1 MQRGNAVSQLAWPA
15 VLLQLAR
22 QSSVTLPDR
31 EPLELAPRDAA
42 LLAWLALEGPT
53 PRNRLAQLLWP
64 QSEPEA
70 ARNALRQRLFKLHRQ
85 FGGDSLVTGH
95 ATLALADGV
104 SHDLHEA
111 DDVLGGVAP
120 QAFGGEFATW
130 LELQRERRRSRTRST
145 LVELCEL
152 AERAR
157 DFDDALSHAGE
168 LLALEPLSEDAHRRV
183 MRLHYQRGDR
193 AGALL
198 AFDRCERALKDE
210 VGARPSADTL
220 ALLHAVEQSLAVV
233 GVGDGNRRR
242 TVAASP
248 PPAVLRPPRLV
259 GRTRELRAACDAW
272 TRGHVIS
279 LIGEAGLG
287 KTRLLQQLAAPH
299 SGAVLAQ
306 ARPGDSVVPY
316 SALARLLRA
325 IVERAPDAL
334 VVHTPQP
341 ELARLLPGAT
351 AVTGAAAPPIDAA
364 RTTLTATP
372 EAQRLALQREVAALL
387 RNAAAAG
394 LDTLLFDDLHF
405 ADDASLD
412 MLLALMLACLRQAGA
427 APLLRFA
434 LAQRPAEGSARL
446 ALLHEVL
453 LEENALTPIT
463 LQPLDEEQLHE
474 LVDSLGLE
482 GVDARALARQL
493 HRLTGGNP
501 LFALETLRQGWVES
515 RLAGQVLPR
524 PTSVARL
531 IERRLARLSLPAVRL
546 ARCAAIAGQDFS
558 AELAA
563 RVLGVAALDLAD
575 AWAELDAA
583 QVLRDGAF
591 AHDLIHDGVLATVPA
606 PVAQPLHAEI
616 AAFLSAGSAMPG
628 RVAWHWAQAQRWS
641 LAAPAYL
648 HAATQARDAGRAVE
662 QAALLDEAAHCFER
676 AGDAT
681 ARFDALLLRAEV
693 LGQSELGEQALDS
706 VAAVKAAASNDAQR
720 LRALLVQVQTG
731 EMRGDSQRTLEL
743 AAQGIALARVQGD
756 REIELRFAIALSGAL
771 AEHRRAAEA
780 VALLEPLRALI
791 DQERTPDE
799 LRWNYAI
806 ALAFALDYANRL
818 GDALPAW
825 HASLE
830 LARRMGRNDLA
841 WQSISNLA
849 STQAKMGRVQL
860 AVELSL
866 QARQLARS
874 SGEEMQGRT
883 MQGQMTLA
891 HRLRDLGRY
900 AEAVPLLEEALA
912 LFRRKGS
919 GSGDAAAVEHRLA
932 QAFQQLGQPARSQQ
946 LLQVDHAQLPL
957 GLAVMR
963 QVHRADLAHQ
973 LGGDALTPMRRALA
987 LQPDTNDIYHRIA
1000 TLFASAIV
1008 PPDEGEAL
1016 ATGLAAWASAH
1027 QRQGL
1032 ALAGHVR
1039 AARCALA
1046 QGAARRALPQVEAAL
1061 RLAHDHQPDSFY
1073 LPELWLVAA
1082 RVLHSLER
1090 VPEAEAA
1097 LRDGLAWVQHV
1108 GEQQVPA
1115 PFRDSFRQRNPIN
1128 RELFALA
1135 ARAP

>member
-1 MQRGNAVSQLAWPA
+1 M
-15 VLLQLAR
+15 LLQLAR

-104 SHDLHEA
+104 RHDLHEA
-111 DDVLGGVAP
+111 DDVLGSVA
-120 QAFGGEFATW
+120 QESFGGEFATW
-130 LELQRERRRSRTRST
+130 LEHQRERRRSRTRST
-145 LVELCEL
+145 LIELCEL

-168 LLALEPLSEDAHRRV
+168 LLALEPLSEDAHRRM

-198 AFDRCERALKDE
+198 AFDRCERMLKDE

-220 ALLHAVEQSLAVV
+220 ALLQAVEQSLAVV
-233 GVGDGNRRR
+233 GAGDGNHHR
-242 TVAASP
+242 TIAASP

-259 GRTRELRAACDAW
+259 GRTRELGAAFDAW

-287 KTRLLQQLAAPH
+287 KTRLLQELAAPH
-299 SGAVLAQ
+299 GGAVLAQ

-341 ELARLLPGAT
+341 ELARLLPGAAGAIDAIGT
-351 AVTGAAAPPIDAA
+351 AAASIDAV
-364 RTTLTATP
+364 RPSSTTTP
-372 EAQRLALQREVAALL
+372 EGQRLALQREVAALL

-412 MLLALMLACLRQAGA
+412 LLLALMLACVRQAGA
-427 APLLRFA
+427 APPLRFA
-434 LAQRPAEGSARL
+434 LARRPAEGSARL
-446 ALLHEVL
+446 ALLHEAL

-482 GVDARALARQL
+482 GVDAHALARQL

-515 RLAGQVLPR
+515 RLAGQALPR

-591 AHDLIHDGVLATVPA
+591 AHDLIHEGVLATVPA

-616 AAFLSAGSAMPG
+616 AAFLSARSAMPG
-628 RVAWHWAQAQRWS
+628 RVAWHWAQAQRWP

-676 AGDAT
+676 AGDAA

-706 VAAVKAAASNDAQR
+706 VAAVTAAASNDAQR

-731 EMRGDSQRTLEL
+731 EMRGDSERTLEL
-743 AAQGIALARVQGD
+743 ARQGIALAHAQGD
-756 REIELRFAIALSGAL
+756 REIELRFAIPLSGAL

-780 VALLEPLRALI
+780 VALLEPLQALA
-791 DQERTPDE
+791 DQDGTPDE
-799 LRWNYAI
+799 LRWNHAV

-818 GDALPAW
+818 GDALPVW
-825 HASLE
+825 RASLE
-830 LARRMGRNDLA
+830 LARRMERNDLA
-841 WQSISNLA
+841 WQAISNLA

-912 LFRRKGS
+912 LFRRKGG
-919 GSGDAAAVEHRLA
+919 GSSDAAAVEHRLA

-946 LLQVDHAQLPL
+946 LLQVEHAQLPL

-973 LGGDALTPMRRALA
+973 LGGDALTPMRGALA

-1061 RLAHDHQPDSFY
+1061 RLAQDHQPDSFY
-1073 LPELWLVAA
+1073 LPELWLVAT
-1082 RVLHSLER
+1082 RVLRSLDR
-1090 VPEAEAA
+1090 VPDAEAV
-1097 LRDGLAWVQHV
+1097 LRDGLAWVQHI
-1108 GEQQVPA
+1108 GEQHVPA
-1115 PFRDSFRQRNPIN
+1115 PFRDSFRQRNPVN
-1128 RELFALA
+1128 RELLALA
-1135 ARAP
+1135 ARTP

>member
-1 MQRGNAVSQLAWPA
+1 

-22 QSSVTLPDR
+22 QSSATLPDR
-31 EPLELAPRDAA
+31 DPVELAPRDAA

-70 ARNALRQRLFKLHRQ
+70 ARNALRQRLFKLHRL

-111 DDVLGGVAP
+111 DDVLGGVA
-120 QAFGGEFATW
+120 QQTFGGEFATW
-130 LELQRERRRSRTRST
+130 LEHQRERRRSRTRST
-145 LVELCEL
+145 LIELCEL

-157 DFDDALSHAGE
+157 DFDDALSHADE
-168 LLALEPLSEDAHRRV
+168 LLAFEPLSEDAHRRV

-193 AGALL
+193 AAALL
-198 AFDRCERALKDE
+198 AFDRCERVLKDE

-220 ALLHAVEQSLAVV
+220 ALLRAVEQSLAVV
-233 GVGDGNRRR
+233 GVDDDNQNRA
-242 TVAASP
+242 VAASP

-259 GRTRELRAACDAW
+259 GRMRELRAAFDAW

-287 KTRLLQQLAAPH
+287 KTRLLQELAAPH
-299 SGAVLAQ
+299 SGVVLAQ

-325 IVERAPDAL
+325 IVERVPHAL
-334 VVHTPQP
+334 AGHTPRP

-351 AVTGAAAPPIDAA
+351 GTAALPIEIL
-364 RTTLTATP
+364 RPSSTATP
-372 EAQRLALQREVAALL
+372 EGQRLALQREVAALL
-387 RNAAAAG
+387 RGATAAG
-394 LDTLLFDDLHF
+394 IDAVLFDDLHF

-412 MLLALMLACLRQAGA
+412 LLLALVLARLRQPGA
-427 APLLRFA
+427 APPLHFA

-446 ALLHEVL
+446 ALLHEAL
-453 LEENALTPIT
+453 LEESALTPIT

-482 GVDARALARQL
+482 GVDARALAHQL

-515 RLAGQVLPR
+515 RLAGQALPR

-531 IERRLARLSLPAVRL
+531 IERRLARLSAPAVRL

-563 RVLGVAALDLAD
+563 CVLGVAALDLAD
-575 AWAELDAA
+575 AWGELDAA

-591 AHDLIHDGVLATVPA
+591 AHDLIHDAVLATVPA

-616 AAFLSAGSAMPG
+616 AAFLSARPAMPG
-628 RVAWHWAQAQRWS
+628 RIAWHWAQARRWS

-648 HAATQARDAGRAVE
+648 HAAAQARDAGRAVE
-662 QAALLDEAAHCFER
+662 QAALLDEAARCFEH
-676 AGDAT
+676 AGDAA

-693 LGQSELGEQALDS
+693 LGEFELGEQALDS
-706 VAAVKAAASNDAQR
+706 VAAVTAAASNDVQR

-731 EMRGDSQRTLEL
+731 EMRGESERTLEL
-743 AAQGIALARVQGD
+743 AQQGIALARAQGD
-756 REIELRFAIALSGAL
+756 REIELRFAIPLSGAL
-771 AEHRRAAEA
+771 AEDRRAAEA
-780 VALLEPLRALI
+780 VALLEPLRALV
-791 DQERTPDE
+791 DLERTPDE

-806 ALAFALDYANRL
+806 ALALALDYANRL
-818 GDALPAW
+818 GDAVPVWA
-825 HASLE
+825 ASLE
-830 LARRMGRNDLA
+830 LARRMERNDLA

-874 SGEEMQGRT
+874 NGEEMQGRA

-912 LFRRKGS
+912 LFRRNGGGPS
-919 GSGDAAAVEHRLA
+919 DTAAIEHRLA

-946 LLQVDHAQLPL
+946 LLQAEHAQLPL
-957 GLAVMR
+957 GLAMMR

-973 LGGDALTPMRRALA
+973 LGGDALTPMRAALA

-1046 QGAARRALPQVEAAL
+1046 QDAARRALPQVEAAL
-1061 RLAHDHQPDSFY
+1061 RLAHDHQPESFY
-1073 LPELWLVAA
+1073 LPELWLVAV
-1082 RVLHSLER
+1082 RVLRSLGRELD
-1090 VPEAEAA
+1090 AEAA
-1097 LRDGLAWVQHV
+1097 LREGLAWVRRVDEQH
-1108 GEQQVPA
+1108 VPA
-1115 PFRDSFRQRNPIN
+1115 PFRESFLQRNPIN